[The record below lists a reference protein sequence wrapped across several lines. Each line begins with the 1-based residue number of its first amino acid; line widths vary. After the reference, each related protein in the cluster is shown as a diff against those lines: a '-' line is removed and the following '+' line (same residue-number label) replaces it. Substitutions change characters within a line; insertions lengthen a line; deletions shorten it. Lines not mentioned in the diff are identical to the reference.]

1 MALNLLNSP
10 FNEQQVKLIN
20 ELVPTLTGYQ
30 KIWLTGFLSASANA
44 NGEQATIDASS
55 VAAASEVANFLQAD
69 AVQVTQTAT
78 ILYASQTGNSQH
90 LAEKLAD
97 RLKAVGVEVT
107 LESTGKFKTKD
118 LKKLEHLLIVASTH
132 GEGDPPDNAIQF
144 HEFLYSKRAPKL
156 EGLKFG
162 VLSLGDSSYE
172 FFCKTGIDFD
182 EQLEKLGAE
191 RLVARVDC
199 DVDYEDDAAKWID
212 TVVEAFEATSGSSQQ
227 VAINSAASTPSVVGE
242 SIYSK
247 KNPFYAEVLES
258 VKLNGRGSNKHT
270 QHIELS
276 IEDSGLTFKPGD
288 SLGILP
294 ENSPEVVGA
303 LITALGFSRVD
314 VVNVDGEELSLEEAL
329 TKKLE
334 ITVLS
339 KPLLQKL
346 QPFTD
351 NAEFSALTEEGGA
364 WKEFAYGRD
373 LIDVVEKFGPFKWEP
388 QQFVDQLRKIP
399 WRLYSIAS
407 SQLANEDEVHL
418 TIGKVQYEVDGRER
432 FGVASSQVADRLEV
446 GDKVAIYVHKNPNF
460 KLPANDD
467 TPIIMIGA
475 GTGVAPYR
483 AFVEERAERGATG
496 KSWLFFGEQHF
507 VTDFYYQVEWQGWL
521 KEEALTKLTHAFSRD
536 QAEKIYVQHRLKEN
550 AAELYEWIQQGAVLY
565 VCGDEKS
572 MAHDVDQA
580 IKEIVAEQGGKSL
593 EEATAFVEQLK
604 QDNRYQRDVY

>member
-276 IEDSGLTFKPGD
+276 IEDSGLTFEPGD

>member
-1 MALNLLNSP
+1 MTLNLLNSP
-10 FNEQQVKLIN
+10 FSEQQVKLIN
-20 ELVPTLTGYQ
+20 ELYPTLTGYQ
-30 KIWLTGFLSASANA
+30 KIWLTGFLSASASA
-44 NGEQATIDASS
+44 EQATIDAGS
-55 VAAASEVANFLQAD
+55 VAAVAQVANLLQTE
-69 AVQVTQTAT
+69 AVKVTQTAT
-78 ILYASQTGNSQH
+78 VLYASQTGNAQH
-90 LAEKLAD
+90 VAEKLAD
-97 RLKAVGVEVT
+97 RLKAAGVDVT

-118 LKKLEHLLIVASTH
+118 LKKLEHLFIVASTH

-144 HEFLYSKRAPKL
+144 HEFLYGKRAPKL
-156 EGLKFG
+156 DGLKFG
-162 VLSLGDSSYE
+162 VLALGDSSYE

-191 RLVARVDC
+191 RIVSRVDC
-199 DVDYEDDAAKWID
+199 DVDYDDDAAKWID
-212 TVVEAFEATSGSSQQ
+212 TVVATLEATSGSTKQA
-227 VAINSAASTPSVVGE
+227 VAGSAVSAPQAATGK

-258 VKLNGRGSNKHT
+258 IKLNGRGSNKHT

-276 IEDSGLTFKPGD
+276 IEGSGLTFEPGD

-294 ENSPEVVGA
+294 ENAPEVVSA
-303 LITALGFSRVD
+303 LITALGFSRTD
-314 VVNVDGEELSLEEAL
+314 VVTVDDEQLSLEEAL
-329 TKKLE
+329 TKKYE

-346 QPFTD
+346 QAFTE
-351 NAEFSALTEEGGA
+351 NKEFKALTEENGD
-364 WKEFAYGRD
+364 WKGFAYGRD

-399 WRLYSIAS
+399 ARLYSIAS

-418 TIGKVQYEVDGRER
+418 TIGKVHYEVDGRER
-432 FGVASSQVADRLEV
+432 TGVASGQVADRLEI

-460 KLPANDD
+460 KLPANDE

-475 GTGVAPYR
+475 GTGVAPFR

-507 VTDFYYQVEWQGWL
+507 VTDFYYQVEWQAWL
-521 KEEALTKLTHAFSRD
+521 KEEALTNLTLAFSRD
-536 QAEKIYVQHRLKEN
+536 QAEKIYVQHRLKEQ
-550 AAELYEWIQQGAVLY
+550 AAEVYEWIQQGAVIY

-572 MAHDVDQA
+572 MAHDVDRA
-580 IKEIVAEQGGKSL
+580 LKEIVAEQGGKSI